1 MIGSPLFPLF
11 KIFPDDCTYNIPW
24 KGELCKHHVLVVP
37 RRSKAIN
44 RINQCGVDSVLFT
57 ILMLVRLKDS
67 LNHIGRTRNTSFTHC
82 FSPSLFVE
90 SLPVNLYS
98 RENSATYNDDERWL
112 YLQAGLAWRWEIHQ
126 TNKQNN
132 IDKQTKKHSLIVQFF
147 VTADRILCFSYS

>member
-11 KIFPDDCTYNIPW
+11 KIFPDDCTYNISW

-98 RENSATYNDDERWL
+98 RENSATYNDDERRL

-147 VTADRILCFSYS
+147 VTAGRILCFSHL